1 MSCAKG
7 GRDHK
12 SWKPSPFFPF
22 LFESSNTNQERAKFT
37 LKTEDD
43 NGSWEDVDLGV
54 RTNIS
59 MDKLYLN
66 LKKTRTNIR
75 QRNYIDVYRP

>member
-1 MSCAKG
+1 MEAV
-7 GRDHK
+7 
-12 SWKPSPFFPF
+12 
-22 LFESSNTNQERAKFT
+22 
-37 LKTEDD
+37 
-43 NGSWEDVDLGV
+43 EDVDLGV